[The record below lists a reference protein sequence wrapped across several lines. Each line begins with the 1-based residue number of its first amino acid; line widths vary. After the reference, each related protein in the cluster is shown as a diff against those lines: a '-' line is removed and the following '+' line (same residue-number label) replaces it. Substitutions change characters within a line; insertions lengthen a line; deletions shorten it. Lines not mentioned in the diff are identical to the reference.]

1 MTLDE
6 IFDEWAKDAKI
17 DRAELG
23 NAALETPKLHGKYYR
38 FLVQERMVLR
48 KYESDLASLKE
59 NKTAWARGELDRDQL
74 KKLGWDPKLK
84 TVLKSDMEDFMS
96 ADKDIVQFNLTKMAP
111 QKEKVDLLDS
121 IIKMIANRSF
131 QISNAINFMK
141 YQAGSI

>member
-23 NAALETPKLHGKYYR
+23 NAALDIPKLHGKYYR
-38 FLVQERMVLR
+38 FLVQERMMLR
-48 KYESDLASLKE
+48 KYESDLATLKE

-74 KKLGWDPKLK
+74 KKLGWEPKLK
-84 TVLKSDMEDFMS
+84 TVLKSDMDDFMA
-96 ADKDIVQFNLTKMAP
+96 ADKDIVQFNLMKMAP

-131 QISNAINFMK
+131 QISNSINWSKF
-141 YQAGSI
+141 QAGAM